1 MAAARYNTAQR
12 RGDKTD
18 MQALREFWDSFLH
31 GLLNSLPGGNDLAQF
46 LIQLLKLVLI
56 GGITLWAARR
66 LRRWGGGLLGRARV
80 ASNVTALLGNAIFAL
95 TVVLGLTWLLA
106 ALGATWAAVLA
117 SLSVVTVA
125 LGLAL
130 QDLLKNFVAGVY
142 LLVEQ
147 PFKIGDQ
154 IVVKGV
160 GGEVEGVDIRTTVL
174 RTEEGLRVLVPNNVV
189 FTEVVTNRSAY
200 DTRRVALQLADA
212 QVDFNEL
219 NSLVNEALAP
229 FDDIVRPPAPKVT
242 IQKVNDGSA
251 TIGLEYWQRGAG
263 ANLSEVIA
271 RLKECFPAATITVMM
286 ADGIKVGAP

>member
-1 MAAARYNTAQR
+1 
-12 RGDKTD
+12 
-18 MQALREFWDSFLH
+18 MQALRAFWESFLN
-31 GLLNSLPGGNDLAQF
+31 GLLNALPGGDDLAHF
-46 LIQLLKLVLI
+46 LVLLLKLLVI
-56 GGITLWAARR
+56 GGITLGAARR
-66 LRRWGGGLLGRARV
+66 GKRWGAGLLGRARV
-80 ASNVTALLGNAIFAL
+80 APNVIALLGNGVFAL
-95 TVVLGLTWLLA
+95 TILFGLSWLLA
-106 ALGATWAAVLA
+106 ALGATWTAVVA

-125 LGLAL
+125 FGLAL

-142 LLVEQ
+142 ILIEQ

-200 DTRRVALQLADA
+200 DTRRVALQLADTA
-212 QVDFNEL
+212 VDFNEL
-219 NSLVNEALAP
+219 SGLVNEALAP

-242 IQKVNDGSA
+242 IQKVNEGNA

-263 ANLSEVIA
+263 ANLAEVIA
-271 RLKECFPAATITVMM
+271 RLKERFPSATITVTM
-286 ADGIKVGAP
+286 ADGVKVGAP